1 MNFSSV
7 YPYTV
12 RYEKRFLSGPLE
24 GMTVEC
30 EVHYGT
36 KDGADSFQK
45 VITSRV
51 HRDVLTGNKFTARI
65 L

>member
-1 MNFSSV
+1 MNFSAI

-36 KDGADSFQK
+36 KDGAESFRK

-51 HRDVLTGNKFTARI
+51 HRDVLTGNTFTARV

>member
-1 MNFSSV
+1 MNFHAI

-36 KDGADSFQK
+36 KDGADSFRK
-45 VITSRV
+45 IITSRV
-51 HRDVLTGNKFTARI
+51 HSDVLTGNKFKARI